1 MKYQLLLDTIYNTT
15 ILFKC
20 ILNASHKYLIIPI
33 STIKQHPHPHQKK
46 KVVATINPSSKSD
59 DNVAFLIVTARATT
73 WCNSLMIGAK
83 GGLDLDLHN
92 SAINIQVSK

>member
-1 MKYQLLLDTIYNTT
+1 MKYQLVLDTIYNTT
-15 ILFKC
+15 ILVHC
-20 ILNASHKYLIIPI
+20 IIVTTYLYLIILN
-33 STIKQHPHPHQKK
+33 STIKQHPHQKK

-59 DNVAFLIVTARATT
+59 DNVAFLIVTARAKT